1 MIALLVFAAFAAGL
15 VDAIA
20 GGGGIVTVPALLAT
34 GLDPR
39 VVLATN
45 KGQAIFGSAT
55 SFVAFA
61 RGGHVDRARA
71 PWTFVASLVGA
82 FVGARLLL
90 MLDPRVLRPV
100 VIGLLLFAAAA
111 SFVRKPGQTT
121 RAAWVVRAPV
131 LAAIVIAL
139 PIGAY
144 DGFFGPGTG
153 TFFLLAYAYAFGDD
167 LVSASGNAK
176 VGNFASNL
184 AAFLTFALSGTIR
197 WDIALPMGIAQLAGA
212 YVGTQLAVRR
222 GAGLVR
228 VVAVGVS
235 LALAARVVWQMVT
248 GA

>member
-1 MIALLVFAAFAAGL
+1 VIALLVFAAFAAGL

-71 PWTFVASLVGA
+71 PWTFVSSLLGA
-82 FVGARLLL
+82 FVGAKLLL

-111 SFVRKPGQTT
+111 SFVRLTSPKNDSSAISP
-121 RAAWVVRAPV
+121 ASAVFAKKLMSPAPDSGT
-131 LAAIVIAL
+131 ATSL
-139 PIGAY
+139 PARS
-144 DGFFGPGTG
+144 P
-153 TFFLLAYAYAFGDD
+153 
-167 LVSASGNAK
+167 
-176 VGNFASNL
+176 
-184 AAFLTFALSGTIR
+184 TFA
-197 WDIALPMGIAQLAGA
+197 PE
-212 YVGTQLAVRR
+212 
-222 GAGLVR
+222 
-228 VVAVGVS
+228 
-235 LALAARVVWQMVT
+235 AA
-248 GA
+248 